1 MRRLRATFGRQTKLW
16 LLVLVFSVAGFSAR
30 AQAQAGGELLC
41 SAGSNDGNTCQSHA
55 DCPGGAC
62 VVVQG
67 VCNDQSGYPCDCA
80 GATCNG
86 TACTGGPFSG
96 QSCDTAYNCD
106 TGVACQGS
114 QKVCVGGSAS
124 GALLPPGYPCL
135 NNQQCDSSQCR
146 STGLVC
152 KAGTAYSSYSCGQ
165 DADCCTPD
173 TSCPVGACFSPA
185 TVPTPTATASKT
197 RTAATLTPP
206 PSGRPTAT
214 LTASATPTA
223 QAVRLAASI
232 GATDTTL
239 TVDNASSLPN
249 SGTVRIDSEL
259 IIYTGKLGNQLTGLT
274 RGANGTTAA
283 SHSKNALVT
292 LVIPSTPTVTP
303 RPHRTQP
310 PAQLYEAIGEGAGCA
325 TVGDGGWSFAVLA
338 GVVVLWAARRRPG
351 ARQPLG

>member
-1 MRRLRATFGRQTKLW
+1 MRRLRATFGRQAKVW
-16 LLVLVFSVAGFSAR
+16 LLVLTFSVAGFSVR
-30 AQAQAGGELLC
+30 APAESLC
-41 SAGSNDGNTCQSHA
+41 SAGSNDGNACQIDA

-62 VVVQG
+62 VTMWG
-67 VCNDQSGYPCDCA
+67 VCNDQNGLFLCDCP
-80 GATCNG
+80 GATCSG
-86 TACTGGPFSG
+86 TACTGGPFAGLPCNTGS
-96 QSCDTAYNCD
+96 NCN
-106 TGVACQGS
+106 TGLACEGS
-114 QKVCVGGSAS
+114 QKVCVGGSTS
-124 GALLPPGYPCL
+124 GYPCL
-135 NNQQCDSSQCR
+135 NDPQCDSLQCR

-152 KAGTAYSSYSCGQ
+152 KEGTNYAGYSCGR
-165 DADCCTPD
+165 DADCCTAN

-185 TVPTPTATASKT
+185 TVPTPTATAPKT
-197 RTAATLTPP
+197 RTTATLTP
-206 PSGRPTAT
+206 
-214 LTASATPTA
+214 TPTA
-223 QAVRLAASI
+223 QIHLATSI
-232 GATDTTL
+232 GVNDTTL

-259 IIYTGKLGNQLTGLT
+259 IIYTAKSGNQLTGLT

-303 RPHRTQP
+303 RPRPTRA

-325 TVGDGGWSFAVLA
+325 TVDDGGWSFAMLA

>member
-1 MRRLRATFGRQTKLW
+1 MKRLRATFERQTKLW
-16 LLVLVFSVAGFSAR
+16 LLVLVFSVAGFSAH
-30 AQAQAGGELLC
+30 AQAQATGEFLC
-41 SAGSNDGNTCQSHA
+41 SAGSNDGNACQTHA

-62 VVVQG
+62 VYVQG
-67 VCNDQSGYPCDCA
+67 VCNDQNGLPCDCP

-152 KAGTAYSSYSCGQ
+152 KAGTAYSSYPCGQ
-165 DADCCTPD
+165 DADCCTAA

-206 PSGRPTAT
+206 
-214 LTASATPTA
+214 
-223 QAVRLAASI
+223 
-232 GATDTTL
+232 
-239 TVDNASSLPN
+239 
-249 SGTVRIDSEL
+249 
-259 IIYTGKLGNQLTGLT
+259 
-274 RGANGTTAA
+274 
-283 SHSKNALVT
+283 
-292 LVIPSTPTVTP
+292 PTVTP

-338 GVVVLWAARRRPG
+338 GAVVLWAARRRPG
-351 ARQPLG
+351 ACQRLG

>member
-1 MRRLRATFGRQTKLW
+1 VLRRPEVKRLQAMFGRQRNVW
-16 LLVLVFSVAGFSAR
+16 LLVVVFSVAGFSAR
-30 AQAQAGGELLC
+30 AHAQAGGELLC
-41 SAGSNDGNTCQSHA
+41 SAGSNDGNTCQTHA

-67 VCNDQSGYPCDCA
+67 VCNDQNGYPCDCP

-96 QSCDTAYNCD
+96 LSCDTAFNCD

-152 KAGTAYSSYSCGQ
+152 KAGTAFSNYPCGQ
-165 DADCCTPD
+165 DADCCTPA

-185 TVPTPTATASKT
+185 TVPTPTATV
-197 RTAATLTPP
+197 
-206 PSGRPTAT
+206 
-214 LTASATPTA
+214 TASATPTA

-259 IIYTGKLGNQLTGLT
+259 IIYTAKSGNQLTGLT
-274 RGANGTTAA
+274 RGADGTTAA

-303 RPHRTQP
+303 GLTPPPHPTRPQP
-310 PAQLYEAIGEGAGCA
+310 HGVLYQAIGEGAGCA
-325 TVGDGGWSFAVLA
+325 TVGDGGWSFAMLA

>member
-1 MRRLRATFGRQTKLW
+1 MRRLRATFGRQTKVW

-41 SAGSNDGNTCQSHA
+41 SAGSNDGNTCQTHA

-67 VCNDQSGYPCDCA
+67 VCNDQNGYPCDCP

-96 QSCDTAYNCD
+96 LSCDTAFNCD

-152 KAGTAYSSYSCGQ
+152 KAGTAFSNYPCGQ
-165 DADCCTPD
+165 DADCCTPA

-185 TVPTPTATASKT
+185 TVPTPTATAPKT
-197 RTAATLTPP
+197 RTAATLTP
-206 PSGRPTAT
+206 
-214 LTASATPTA
+214 TPTA
-223 QAVRLAASI
+223 QIHLATSI
-232 GATDTTL
+232 GVNDTTL
-239 TVDNASSLPN
+239 TVDNASLLPN

-259 IIYTGKLGNQLTGLT
+259 IIYTAKSGNQLTGLT

-303 RPHRTQP
+303 RHRPTRA
-310 PAQLYEAIGEGAGCA
+310 PAELYEAIGEGAGCA
-325 TVGDGGWSFAVLA
+325 TVGDGGWSFAMLA
-338 GVVVLWAARRRPG
+338 GVVVLWAAHRRPG

>member
-30 AQAQAGGELLC
+30 AQAEFLC
-41 SAGSNDGNTCQSHA
+41 SAGSNDGNTCEAQG

-67 VCNDQSGYPCDCA
+67 VCNDEGGFPCDCP
-80 GATCNG
+80 GGTCSG

-96 QSCDTAYNCD
+96 QSCYTADNCD
-106 TGVACQGS
+106 AGVACQGS
-114 QKVCVGGSAS
+114 QKVCVGGSTS

-152 KAGTAYSSYSCGQ
+152 KAGTAYSSYPCGQ
-165 DADCCTPD
+165 DADCCTAA

-185 TVPTPTATASKT
+185 TVPTPTAT
-197 RTAATLTPP
+197 P
-206 PSGRPTAT
+206 
-214 LTASATPTA
+214 PTA
-223 QAVRLAASI
+223 QIHLATSI